1 MHIKFFISILFEGE
15 KIMLEDLKMLSSQ
28 YHVVMT
34 AKSSIINTT
43 KMEDQNRKS
52 SLMVVCSV

>member
-1 MHIKFFISILFEGE
+1 MHIKFFISILFEVG
-15 KIMLEDLKMLSSQ
+15 KNMLEDLKMLSSQ

-34 AKSSIINTT
+34 AKSSIINAT

-52 SLMVVCSV
+52 SLMVEWSV